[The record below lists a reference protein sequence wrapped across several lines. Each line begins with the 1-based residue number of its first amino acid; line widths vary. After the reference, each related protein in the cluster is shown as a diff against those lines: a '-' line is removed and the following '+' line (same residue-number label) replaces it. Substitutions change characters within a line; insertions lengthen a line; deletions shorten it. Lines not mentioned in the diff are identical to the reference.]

1 MLNKKPIIRTH
12 QLRSGCVIPVG
23 WFFESILLILLVCA
37 VRDLSSSVARIA
49 EAMERLEKKRPSISK
64 ATRISRL
71 PLNPR
76 AKGVNDNEV

>member
-37 VRDLSSSVARIA
+37 VRDLSSNMARIA
-49 EAMERLEKKRPSISK
+49 EAMERLEKKEAVNQQGDKDIPSSFKPKSERSK
-64 ATRISRL
+64 
-71 PLNPR
+71 
-76 AKGVNDNEV
+76 

>member
-37 VRDLSSSVARIA
+37 VRDLSSNVARIA
-49 EAMERLEKKRPSISK
+49 EAMERLEKKEAVNQQGDKDIPSSFKPKSERSK
-64 ATRISRL
+64 
-71 PLNPR
+71 
-76 AKGVNDNEV
+76 